1 MIKLEKEFYDIKK
14 IEIEYNNKINNEI
27 NNEIKINNNK
37 QLKRI
42 NSRED
47 NIYDLETEEINN
59 IEIKDIIEKENNK
72 EYRLIEDIEEI
83 YYNNDG
89 IEIIINFDI
98 DFKKIKFNKIILS
111 KKLLKYKK
119 DIFITDNNKIF
130 NINEYIINNNSKIKI
145 HLLFNN
151 KLINNLYNQ
160 FININYSI
168 TNFLNKKL
176 YKY

>member
-145 HLLFNN
+145 HLIFNN